1 MMIRNVCLE
10 DLQDIIDIERKNFS
24 AEEAASL
31 KDMKE
36 RILTIPDTF
45 LVAEIDG
52 KICGYVEGPAI
63 FQRYLTDDLFHQVVS
78 NPVDGGFIAITSLSV
93 APDFKG
99 QGIGMALL
107 ATMKDLAIAQKR
119 IGITLTCHENLIS
132 YYERNGFSDEGES

>member
-31 KDMKE
+31 KDTKE

-52 KICGYVEGPAI
+52 KICGYPSGC
-63 FQRYLTDDLFHQVVS
+63 
-78 NPVDGGFIAITSLSV
+78 
-93 APDFKG
+93 FK
-99 QGIGMALL
+99 
-107 ATMKDLAIAQKR
+107 
-119 IGITLTCHENLIS
+119 S
-132 YYERNGFSDEGES
+132 S

>member
-10 DLQDIIDIERKNFS
+10 DLQDIIDIECENFS

-63 FQRYLTDDLFHQVVS
+63 FQRYLTDDLFHQ
-78 NPVDGGFIAITSLSV
+78 GACRTEGF
-93 APDFKG
+93 
-99 QGIGMALL
+99 
-107 ATMKDLAIAQKR
+107 
-119 IGITLTCHENLIS
+119 
-132 YYERNGFSDEGES
+132 